1 MGVNY
6 ARRECAAS
14 RGGGARFDELVA
26 EPAQTQIEEV
36 ILTAQKREERLQD
49 VPITMSVFGEKT
61 LERLSVEEFEDVT
74 RQVPGLTHTENGR
87 HPRGGGAIVIRG
99 VQLGGDAVTT
109 AFYVGETPLQPSE
122 ANTSRLGQPAPN
134 MYDINRIEVL
144 KGPQGTLYG
153 SSALGVVVRIIPNAP
168 DQTGFYGKF
177 DVALNTTKY
186 GGAGGDVRRLLRG
199 GCRLHRSDQVRRA
212 DMFGMNPGGPLTPLS
227 DPSAGLVGNAR
238 RQDVNSS
245 TTLAGVQPCSGE
257 PATT

>member
-61 LERLSVEEFEDVT
+61 ERLSVEEFEDVT

-87 HPRGGGAIVIRG
+87 HP
-99 VQLGGDAVTT
+99 
-109 AFYVGETPLQPSE
+109 TP
-122 ANTSRLGQPAPN
+122 
-134 MYDINRIEVL
+134 
-144 KGPQGTLYG
+144 
-153 SSALGVVVRIIPNAP
+153 
-168 DQTGFYGKF
+168 
-177 DVALNTTKY
+177 KY
-186 GGAGGDVRRLLRG
+186 GAAGGDVRRLLRG